1 MNNTE
6 LANAVFYGDQ
16 VIAEAIANGATPEE
30 LQFLQDAQRAY
41 KIALLTL
48 NGRANMIAEVV

>member
-1 MNNTE
+1 MTNLE

-30 LQFLQDAQRAY
+30 LQFMRDVQRAD
-41 KIALLTL
+41 KAAAIGVNA
-48 NGRANMIAEVV
+48 

>member
-1 MNNTE
+1 MTNLE

-30 LQFLQDAQRAY
+30 LQFMRDVQRAY
-41 KIALLTL
+41 KVALLTL